1 MASGTFPLLFFLI
14 SSFNDQSKYP
24 IKPTMKKR
32 ALFGILSLL
41 SVMVSAQKTNT
52 NKKLIMESV
61 ERHKAELT
69 KISDSI
75 WALAETAFEEDR
87 SSELLAA
94 YAEKNGFKVERG
106 VAGIPTAF
114 TATYGSGKPVISVL
128 GEFDALPGIS
138 QKAQPTKESL
148 NEGAAG
154 HGCGHNLFGAGSL
167 GAAVA
172 VKELIEQ
179 GKLKGTIKFLGTPS
193 EEKFFGKIWM
203 VREGLWND
211 VDVNLSWH
219 PAAKTEADVQS
230 SLALVDF
237 KVEFFGQAAHASA
250 DPWNGRSASDA
261 LELYTT
267 GINYYREHIKPT
279 VRIHYH
285 IQDGGQVVNVVPDY
299 ARLWVR
305 VRDTKR
311 SGMMPV
317 YERVQKMAEGAAIM
331 ANVDYK
337 ISLISGIYEV
347 LVNRAG
353 GEAMQRN
360 LELLGP
366 IAYTEEE
373 MAFAKKIQEVTGKEQ
388 LGMDSAILPLQATK
402 ENPGG
407 GSTDVGDV
415 SWNVANINLGV
426 TTAPKDTPWH
436 SWAVVACGGMS
447 IGHKGMA
454 QAAKALGM
462 TMVDLFEDPKLVEK
476 VKSEYRERKG
486 NEVYKA
492 IIPDGPPPIGSK

>member
-1 MASGTFPLLFFLI
+1 
-14 SSFNDQSKYP
+14 
-24 IKPTMKKR
+24 MKKR
-32 ALFGILSLL
+32 MTLVLL
-41 SVMVSAQKTNT
+41 LMFTTLVSAQKMNN
-52 NKKLIMESV
+52 NKKAILASV
-61 ERHKAELT
+61 EKHEAALI

-75 WALAETAFEEDR
+75 WALAETAFEEHK
-87 SSELLAA
+87 SAEILAN
-94 YAEKNGFKVERG
+94 YAEKNGFNVQRG
-106 VAGIPTAF
+106 VAGMPTAF
-114 TATYGSGKPVISVL
+114 VATYGSGAPVISVL

-138 QKAQPTKESL
+138 QKAVPTKEPL
-148 NEGAAG
+148 QDGAAG

-167 GAAVA
+167 GAAIA
-172 VKELIEQ
+172 VKELIAQ
-179 GKLKGTIKFLGTPS
+179 GKLKGTVKFFGTPS

-203 VREGLWND
+203 VREGLWD
-211 VDVNLSWH
+211 GVDVNLSWH
-219 PAAKTEADVQS
+219 PSAATKADVQS

-299 ARLWVR
+299 SKLWVR

-353 GEAMQRN
+353 GEIMQQN
-360 LELLGP
+360 LELLGDISYTAEE
-366 IAYTEEE
+366 IA
-373 MAFAKKIQEVTGKEQ
+373 FGKKIQEITGKPQ
-388 LGMDSAILPLQATK
+388 VGMDASINPLEETK
-402 ENPGG
+402 EHPGG

-447 IGHKGMA
+447 IGHKGMSY
-454 QAAKALGM
+454 AAKAMGM
-462 TMVDLFEDPKLVEK
+462 TMVDLFENPKLVEK
-476 VKSEYRERKG
+476 VKTEYKERKG
-486 NEVYKA
+486 SEVYEA
-492 IIPDGPPPIGSK
+492 IVPEGPPPIGTN

>member
-1 MASGTFPLLFFLI
+1 
-14 SSFNDQSKYP
+14 
-24 IKPTMKKR
+24 MKK
-32 ALFGILSLL
+32 LLTLCLGLL
-41 SVMVSAQKTNT
+41 SFSLAAQKMTS
-52 NKKLIMESV
+52 NKKAIVTSIEKHQAKLI
-61 ERHKAELT
+61 

-75 WALAETAFEEDR
+75 WALAETAFEEDD
-87 SSELLAA
+87 SSRILAD
-94 YAEKNGFKVERG
+94 YAEANGFSVDRG
-106 VAGIPTAF
+106 VAGMPTAF
-114 TATYGSGKPVISVL
+114 VATYGSGSPVISVL

-138 QKAQPTKESL
+138 QKAQPTKEPL

-154 HGCGHNLFGAGSL
+154 HGCGHNLFGTASL
-167 GAAVA
+167 GAAIA
-172 VKELIEQ
+172 VKELIEA
-179 GKLKGTIKFLGTPS
+179 GKLKGTVKFFGTPS
-193 EEKFFGKIWM
+193 EEKYFGKIWM
-203 VREGLWND
+203 VREGLWDD
-211 VDVNLSWH
+211 VDVNVSWH
-219 PAAKTEADVQS
+219 PSATTVADVQS

-237 KVEFFGQAAHASA
+237 KVEFYGQAAHASA

-317 YERVQKMAEGAAIM
+317 YERVKDMAEGAAIM

-353 GEAMQRN
+353 GEIMQKN

-366 IAYTEEE
+366 ITYTDDE
-373 MAFAKKIQEVTGKEQ
+373 MAFGRKIQEATGKPQ
-388 LGMDSAILPLQATK
+388 VGMDSSIKPLEETK
-402 ENPGG
+402 EHPGG

-426 TTAPKDTPWH
+426 TVAPKDTPWH

-447 IGHKGMA
+447 IGHKGMLHA
-454 QAAKALGM
+454 SKAMAM
-462 TMVDLFEDPKLVEK
+462 TMSDLFENPKLVEK
-476 VKSEYRERKG
+476 VKAEYKERKG
-486 NEVYKA
+486 DVVYEA
-492 IIPDGPPPIGSK
+492 IVPDGPPPIDTN

>member
-1 MASGTFPLLFFLI
+1 MILFVSI
-14 SSFNDQSKYP
+14 TSF
-24 IKPTMKKR
+24 
-32 ALFGILSLL
+32 
-41 SVMVSAQKTNT
+41 AQKEMSK
-52 NKKLIMESV
+52 NKKALLTSV
-61 ERHKAELT
+61 EKHKNELI
-69 KISDSI
+69 KISDEI
-75 WALAETAFEEDR
+75 WGLAETAFEETK
-87 SSELLAA
+87 SAEILAS
-94 YAEKNGFKVERG
+94 YAEKNGFNVERG
-106 VAGIPTAF
+106 VAGMPTAF
-114 TATYGSGKPVISVL
+114 VATYGSGSPVISVL

-138 QKAQPTKESL
+138 QKATPTKSPL
-148 NEGAAG
+148 KEGAAG

-167 GAAVA
+167 GAAIA
-172 VKELIEQ
+172 IKELIQ
-179 GKLKGTIKFLGTPS
+179 AGKIKGTVKFLGTPS

-203 VREGLWND
+203 VNAGLWDD
-211 VDVNLSWH
+211 VDVNISWH
-219 PAAKTEADVQS
+219 PSAETKADVQS

-261 LELYTT
+261 LELYAS
-267 GINYYREHIKPT
+267 GINYYREH
-279 VRIHYH
+279 VRPSVRMHYH

-299 ARLWVR
+299 SRIWVR

-317 YERVQKMAEGAAIM
+317 YERVQEMAKGAAIL

-347 LVNRAG
+347 LVNREG
-353 GEAMQRN
+353 GEIMQKN

-366 IAYTEEE
+366 IEYTDDEI
-373 MAFAKKIQEVTGKEQ
+373 AFGKKIQEITKKEQ
-388 LGMDSAILPLQATK
+388 VGMDSAINPLLDTK

-447 IGHKGMA
+447 IGHKGMLYSS
-454 QAAKALGM
+454 KAMSM
-462 TMVDLFEDPKLVEK
+462 TMLDLFENPVLVNK
-476 VKSEYRERKG
+476 VKAEYKERKG

-492 IIPDGPPPIGSK
+492 IIPEGPPPIPTKTK

>member
-1 MASGTFPLLFFLI
+1 MKSNNFIYLLLCSMLIIPIYGQKKPSESKQAIIKSIEKHQQELI
-14 SSFNDQSKYP
+14 S
-24 IKPTMKKR
+24 
-32 ALFGILSLL
+32 
-41 SVMVSAQKTNT
+41 
-52 NKKLIMESV
+52 
-61 ERHKAELT
+61 
-69 KISDSI
+69 ISDQI
-75 WALAETAFEEDR
+75 WALAETAFEENQ
-87 SSELLAA
+87 SSKLLAD
-94 YAEKNGFKVERG
+94 YAEKQGFTVERG
-106 VAGIPTAF
+106 VAGMPTAF
-114 TATYGSGKPVISVL
+114 VATYGSGKPVIGVL

-138 QKAQPTKESL
+138 QKAQPTKSPL
-148 NEGAAG
+148 TEGAAG

-167 GAAVA
+167 GAAIA
-172 VKELIEQ
+172 VKELIQSGEI
-179 GKLKGTIKFLGTPS
+179 KGTVKFFGTPS
-193 EEKFFGKIWM
+193 EEKYFGKIWM

-211 VDVNLSWH
+211 VDANISWH
-219 PAAKTEADVQS
+219 PSASTKADVQS

-267 GINYYREHIKPT
+267 GINYYREHVKPT
-279 VRIHYH
+279 VRMHYH

-299 ARLWVR
+299 SRLWMR

-347 LVNRAG
+347 LVNREG
-353 GEAMQRN
+353 GKLMQNN

-366 IAYTEEE
+366 ITYTDEEI
-373 MAFAKKIQEVTGKEQ
+373 AFGKKIQEITKKEQ
-388 LGMDSAILPLQATK
+388 VGMDSAINPLEETK
-402 ENPGG
+402 EHPGG

-415 SWNVANINLGV
+415 SWNVPNINLGV

-447 IGHKGMA
+447 IGHKGMLYA
-454 QAAKALGM
+454 SKAMAM
-462 TMVDLFEDPKLVEK
+462 TMTDLYENPEALQK
-476 VKSEYRERKG
+476 VKAEYKERKG
-486 NEVYKA
+486 DEVYEA
-492 IIPDGPPPIGSK
+492 IVPEGPPPIPDNSKKQ